1 MKQIFLSKMLKN
13 NLIKNAIFKA
23 LYLPG
28 VNSVYRKIYRRNII
42 KKLDNF
48 KLANLTVSVEPSNL
62 CNSRCAMC
70 PYPKM
75 VRPKKVMGM
84 ELFKKIVDDCF
95 SEGIRN
101 FNLNFYNEPFL
112 DPLLFERVKYMKSK
126 GLKVSFF
133 SNASVLNESMHEKIF
148 ESGIDTISFS
158 VDGAKKE
165 TYEKIRIGL
174 DFDKTVRNVLSLLEA
189 KNERGLK
196 KPKIRV
202 VFVKQKLNENELE
215 EYKKFWSDKVGSI
228 VISTDDNRNENSKYF
243 KSVAG
248 KKPFPCKQIWTEII
262 AMSNGKVALCCVD
275 ADGSVTL
282 GDFNKQTLKEIWESD
297 KFRKIRKLHLNYEA
311 DKIPLCKNCLHS
323 YRMNLKSWWR

>member
-1 MKQIFLSKMLKN
+1 MSKN
-13 NLIKNAIFKA
+13 NLIKNAIFKV

-48 KLANLTVSVEPSNL
+48 KLANLTVSIEPSNL

-75 VRPKKVMGM
+75 VRPKEVMRM

-95 SEGIRN
+95 NEGIRN

-174 DFDKTVRNVLSLLEA
+174 DFDKTVRNILSLLAA

-215 EYKKFWSDKVGSI
+215 EYKKFWNSKVGSI
-228 VISTDDNRNENSKYF
+228 IISTDDNRNENSKYF
-243 KSVAG
+243 KSVVG
-248 KKPFPCKQIWTEII
+248 KKPFPCKQIWTEIT
-262 AMSNGKVALCCVD
+262 AMSNGEVALCCID
-275 ADGSVTL
+275 ADGSVIL

-297 KFRKIRKLHLNYEA
+297 KFRKIRELHLNYKA

-323 YRMNLKSWWR
+323 YRMNLKSWWS